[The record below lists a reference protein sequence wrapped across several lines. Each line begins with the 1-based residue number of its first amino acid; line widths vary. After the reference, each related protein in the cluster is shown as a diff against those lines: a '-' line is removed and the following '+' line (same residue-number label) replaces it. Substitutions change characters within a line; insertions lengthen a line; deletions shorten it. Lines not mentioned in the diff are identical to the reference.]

1 MISKPTLEQ
10 VTTMASFGGVAEKG
24 GRNYERRI
32 IEDVKRIYTRTNG
45 GNMRT
50 HGNGI

>member
-1 MISKPTLEQ
+1 
-10 VTTMASFGGVAEKG
+10 MASFGGGPEKG

-32 IEDVKRIYTRTNG
+32 IEDVKRTQTRTNR

-50 HGNGI
+50 HRNGI